1 MPVIID
7 IPIKNTVFYLK
18 YDLLFIHFRVI
29 YVHNKETHLKLERR

>member
-29 YVHNKETHLKLERR
+29 YVHNEETH